1 MRPSVTRDMQ
11 NRTIRL
17 GVKEMPTAA
26 YLNSTQQP
34 DRWSFRVINILA
46 SVYNFTPEYVP
57 SANPSGG
64 VPDAAGGWGGLTG
77 QLLREEVDMTGN
89 FLVSSTERLDL
100 VSFGETIGYSQI
112 GLLIER
118 PKAETRD
125 DSLLAPFSNKVWIMI
140 LISMLVMGPLIW
152 GIIRFR
158 VWLATSDK
166 HLNRIIPLGS
176 CVWFVYGALMKQGSV
191 LSPVTDSSR
200 MLFATWWIFIT
211 VVTAF
216 YTANL
221 TAYMTFS
228 DLKIPVDSIDDI
240 DSNQKSW
247 IAPRGDSIQ
256 MYVNSSDVLMGMRR
270 AGKGSFI
277 SPDEP
282 ASKTIDKVRS
292 SAYVYIDEVS
302 KLNAMMMADYYSS
315 NRTCHVYVVPLKD
328 EYIKYSL
335 AAPKGSSF
343 NQAFDPFV
351 HWLVMSGIANKWKR
365 DAEVDA
371 APCAIPKG
379 IQGTKLM
386 NEELRMI
393 YYILLT
399 SYGCGVALLMLEIGW
414 GRLARRCGS
423 FSRQDDAN
431 TVLQRVLRPDGAGAG
446 KSAWA
451 VTRPDQKPTT
461 TYTYGMSMDRGAVS
475 TWSTVTTSP
484 PPPPSSSSA
493 PVAGARSDREV
504 LQEMRDSIKYVN
516 GRPYLL
522 VGTGD
527 GVRPVPVTDDK
538 NEVFERI
545 FRELKERPGSS
556 RLNDQFGDLY
566 LPENLMHK

>member
-1 MRPSVTRDMQ
+1 
-11 NRTIRL
+11 
-17 GVKEMPTAA
+17 MPTAA
-26 YLNSTQQP
+26 YLNSTQP

-277 SPDEP
+277 SPDAP

-302 KLNAMMMADYYSS
+302 KLNAMMMADYYYSS

-475 TWSTVTTSP
+475 TWSTVTTRCATA
-484 PPPPSSSSA
+484 SSTSTGGRTCSSA
-493 PVAGARSDREV
+493 R
-504 LQEMRDSIKYVN
+504 
-516 GRPYLL
+516 
-522 VGTGD
+522 GD